1 MSSQSN
7 NLLATNDIKS
17 LNCRKILLS
26 LSVISFLQTCV
37 DASIATASD
46 KISNGSVKIVK
57 ATDVC
62 DAKQTDC
69 TISTTINNS
78 TTIENIRKNITITS
92 DGVIKVESSNIGL
105 PNPAIVVRNVTIE
118 NIKNEG
124 LISSK
129 SAGIRIQSSSI
140 DNVTNTGTIEGDR
153 GIYFAGGTIGSIY
166 NSGTIIANSNELDFS
181 GQRLGAIVVQ
191 SKAHISDI
199 NNGGFIS
206 FNSGSGIVIS
216 QGSPIEKEEF
226 EIETIVNSGT
236 IKWDGTKENL
246 SSDKIGN
253 GIYTEN
259 MYTTTIGKIDNSG
272 LIDVYNGMFFAS
284 DTIIET
290 INNTGTILAKQDGI
304 VLGDERKV
312 EQVSKTDSNEYNI
325 NIKTINNTGTILADR
340 YGVFIEN
347 SESKNHI
354 ETIQVSGI
362 IIGNK
367 AGIYN
372 QSGSIENIILNSNAI
387 ISGNTGIINEG
398 TLGKSND
405 DIKSDNNAISL
416 NEATISAS
424 IEQKGKI
431 IHDSNGNAIDNKGT
445 ILGNIVLSNKS
456 KIIGVVNNEKLIQGS
471 IKLNDS
477 FINAIDNKGTIEN
490 SIDLTKSHIDSISNT
505 GMIKEGLK
513 LNNSSINAIDNKGTI
528 ENSIDLTK
536 SHIDSISNTGMIKE
550 GLKLDNSSV
559 DYIENFKTLSIELE
573 QSSSVGKIV
582 NFNDTKI
589 EIHNNSKV
597 GILEN
602 KQGSITIDKDETSS
616 IDNIIN
622 SGTIENYFQNKDKM
636 ENIINDEDAT
646 VTGIHNHGVIQG
658 GIFNNGNIDKSLV
671 NQGNVDTISNNGS
684 ITSIV
689 NCHSNK
695 CNKNM
700 DDVAYID
707 NIQNNELTTFD
718 LKNISSINHIYNQE
732 RANISIIYNDS
743 NIDNIYNIGTIGD
756 EKTSLFDDKVYGIV
770 NNGNINQLKNDG
782 VIFNGIYNNGT
793 VKIDN
798 TGTIYGG
805 IVNSGTIFLDNAQDK
820 YGEKASIGKSSQG
833 YHLENNNNGIIKI
846 NGWYFNAPEYESEKD
861 RLENSIAIGGDNLE
875 DIHLNKIYI
884 NTANVVQG
892 AIYDGNT
899 FFTDSNGDIKGH
911 EINDGKGVNAD
922 SIEDPTGLFDFV
934 NLGGGKYSTQLDLN
948 ELSGETLAKSI
959 IYSAR
964 LRNINISNILRE
976 TNFKNFQTE
985 FDQVSS
991 MDLSTETEE
1000 YGNDADLLAELEDIF
1015 IFNKNPKATNYSF
1028 LIPYYSNFSITT
1040 GGNSKRLKGNT
1051 FGLVGGTQKEL
1062 PNDNGVIGFYLGHE
1076 KSSKEQ
1082 AYQRLKFDDKSYYG
1096 GLTYYGVLARKGID
1110 QYYISIDTILDYTD
1124 TILDK
1129 TYKNNS
1135 AHVGSDIKT
1144 YGYGIDIKTGANYY
1158 NTLDIARIS
1167 PEIGLSYYGISNESF
1182 FLKHFNNA
1190 KETYNGEHFNFVDLS
1205 AVLKVHKPWS
1215 DKLKTSIVA
1224 GSIINLYN
1232 DAKGSM
1238 KLGKNKITADIE
1250 TSKYYGFGQLGL
1262 SYAIAKNAEL
1272 SLNYSGVF
1280 TFSNT
1285 ASHSMFFKLGL
1296 WW

>member
-1 MSSQSN
+1 MFCKKLEAWLGGGIHKMSSQSN

-26 LSVISFLQTCV
+26 LSVISFLQTCA
-37 DASIATASD
+37 DASIVTASD
-46 KISNGSVKIVK
+46 KISNGSVRIVK
-57 ATDVC
+57 ATNVC
-62 DAKQTDC
+62 DAKQADC
-69 TISTTINNS
+69 TISTTINNGIS
-78 TTIENIRKNITITS
+78 IGSKEKNITITS
-92 DGVIKVESSNIGL
+92 DGVVKVESNTDL
-105 PNPAIVVRNVTIE
+105 PKPAITVSGTIG

-129 SAGIRIQSSSI
+129 SAGIRIQGASSSI
-140 DNVTNTGTIEGDR
+140 DNITNTGTIEGDR

-166 NSGTIIANSNELDFS
+166 NTGAIIANSNELDFDS
-181 GQRLGAIVVQ
+181 QRLGAIVVQ
-191 SKAHISDI
+191 RRAHISDI

-206 FNSGSGIVIS
+206 FNSGSGIVIN
-216 QGSPIEKEEF
+216 QGQVIQENF
-226 EIETIVNSGT
+226 EIKTIANSGT

-259 MYTTTIGKIDNSG
+259 IHTTTIGNIDNSG

-284 DTIIET
+284 NTIIET

-312 EQVSKTDSNEYNI
+312 EQDSNEYNI
-325 NIKTINNTGTILADR
+325 NIKTINNTGIILADR

-354 ETIQVSGI
+354 GTIQVSGI

-372 QSGSIENIILNSNAI
+372 QSGSIENVILDSNAI
-387 ISGNTGIINEG
+387 ISGKTGIINEG
-398 TLGKSND
+398 TLGKSSD
-405 DIKSDNNAISL
+405 DTKSDNNAISL

-424 IEQKGKI
+424 IEHKGEM

-490 SIDLTKSHIDSISNT
+490 SI
-505 GMIKEGLK
+505 E
-513 LNNSSINAIDNKGTI
+513 
-528 ENSIDLTK
+528 LTK

-573 QSSSVGKIV
+573 QSSSVGKII
-582 NFNDTKI
+582 NFNDAKI

-782 VIFNGIYNNGT
+782 VIFNGIANKGT
-793 VKIDN
+793 IKIDN
-798 TGTIYGG
+798 TGVIYGG

-833 YHLENNNNGIIKI
+833 YHLENNNNGIIEI

-875 DIHLNKIYI
+875 GIHLNKIYI